1 MGIVS
6 DFLETLFGGGGGDG
20 SQPAYE
26 SAAEAEAR
34 RQLKVDAGLAEIEKV
49 FGQYDQDFY
58 DKSSDAYLD
67 YYEPQLDDQFKDGL
81 KELQFAL
88 ARGGRF
94 GSSTEV
100 NRKAD
105 AAEEYGI
112 QKNELASGAIKA
124 ANDSEASV
132 TAAKRD
138 MTNLNQVNANPDLAA
153 SLSNSQAGV
162 LNQPPKFD
170 PLLDV
175 FGSIT
180 EGLAKREEIE
190 NRKKIRDRIE
200 NFDNKS
206 SATVVG

>member
-1 MGIVS
+1 
-6 DFLETLFGGGGGDG
+6 
-20 SQPAYE
+20 
-26 SAAEAEAR
+26 
-34 RQLKVDAGLAEIEKV
+34 
-49 FGQYDQDFY
+49 
-58 DKSSDAYLD
+58 
-67 YYEPQLDDQFKDGL
+67 
-81 KELQFAL
+81 
-88 ARGGRF
+88 
-94 GSSTEV
+94 
-100 NRKAD
+100 
-105 AAEEYGI
+105 
-112 QKNELASGAIKA
+112 
-124 ANDSEASV
+124 
-132 TAAKRD
+132 